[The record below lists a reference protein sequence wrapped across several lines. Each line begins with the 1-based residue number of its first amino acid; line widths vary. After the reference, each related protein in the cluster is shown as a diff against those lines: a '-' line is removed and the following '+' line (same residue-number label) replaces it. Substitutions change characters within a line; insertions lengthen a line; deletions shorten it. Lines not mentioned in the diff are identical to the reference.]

1 MLDIGYLFACASIVG
16 YISSRIL
23 TRIFTFDKTSYDLS
37 SYGKIKLGMEIICEI
52 AIIGVVIY
60 ISRQF
65 VQALPFPFDGSK
77 GWGYPKGFSG
87 YRHKKLREW
96 ENPYPIAF
104 FILFYQDSLK
114 AKITYFTEICNL

>member
-1 MLDIGYLFACASIVG
+1 M
-16 YISSRIL
+16 
-23 TRIFTFDKTSYDLS
+23 
-37 SYGKIKLGMEIICEI
+37 

-60 ISRQF
+60 ASRQL
-65 VQALPFPFDGSK
+65 VQALPFPLDGNK

-87 YRHKKLREW
+87 FRHKKLREW

-104 FILFYQDSLK
+104 FIIFYQDSLK